1 MKFTVYN
8 EDTPLMYVDMGFK
21 KINEYKVLNP
31 LRKFM
36 WDTWFLDGKL
46 SYNGFKTWLKKRTI
60 PEERINRD
68 EIIRELY
75 HLNPNFAPMFAL
87 LQIDHGVNVLDNFWL
102 KFEGENLEYKDVRC
116 R

>member
-8 EDTPLMYVDMGFK
+8 EDTPLLYVDMGFK
-21 KINEYKVLNP
+21 KINEYKVLSP

-36 WDTWFLDGKL
+36 
-46 SYNGFKTWLKKRTI
+46 
-60 PEERINRD
+60 NRD